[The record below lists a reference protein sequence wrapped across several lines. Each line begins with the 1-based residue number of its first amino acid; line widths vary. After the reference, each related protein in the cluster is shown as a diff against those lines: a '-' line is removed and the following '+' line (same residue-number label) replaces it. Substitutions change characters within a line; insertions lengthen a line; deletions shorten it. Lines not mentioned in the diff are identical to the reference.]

1 VVAERGEQDKEGESG
16 EDREKDL
23 DPCRVCEAS
32 WRGEKRV
39 VEL

>member
-1 VVAERGEQDKEGESG
+1 VAAERGEHDKEG
-16 EDREKDL
+16 EDREKDF
-23 DPCRVCEAS
+23 DPRRVCEAS